1 MRGVRLLERS
11 QRVALAVRQ
20 AFEFFG
26 DALNLEAITPPWLGF
41 EVTTPDPIEMGEET
55 LLE

>member
-1 MRGVRLLERS
+1 MRGVHLLERS

-20 AFEFFG
+20 AFEFYG

-41 EVTTPDPIEMGEET
+41 EVTTPAPIEMGEET